1 MTDNHTQEDI
11 RRGFA
16 QFGALGCVVASVL
29 LGGWLLRAPI
39 TALIYSEAARGFDA
53 RTMIS
58 LHAPPGSTLHNLF
71 FRLTVIGSPIAMWI
85 VCVVGLVWLFP
96 RARPVVIA
104 TWIAAF
110 GGSSAISTGLKHI
123 VLRARPEGAEQ
134 YLFSMSYSFPS
145 THTLAS
151 LVGYGMLAYVICQFR
166 LPGRARQRLT
176 VLLAAAVISTVAISR
191 LILGVHYATDVVGG
205 LLLGAFWLS
214 ACIFLA
220 RRNLRPS
227 QAAALAQTSTS

>member
-29 LGGWLLRAPI
+29 LVGWFLRATI

-53 RTMIS
+53 RTMLA
-58 LHAPPGSTLHNLF
+58 LHASAESPIHAFF
-71 FRLTVIGSPIAMWI
+71 FRLTAIGSPIAMWI
-85 VCVVGLVWLFP
+85 VCVVGLAWLIP
-96 RARPVVIA
+96 RARPVLIA

-110 GGSSAISTGLKHI
+110 AGSSAISTGLKHI
-123 VLRARPEGAEQ
+123 VLRERPAGAEH

-145 THTLAS
+145 THALAS
-151 LVGYGMLAYVICQFR
+151 LVGYGMLAYVVCQFR
-166 LPGRARQRLT
+166 VTGGTQRLLIA
-176 VLLAAAVISTVAISR
+176 LLAAALISTIAISR
-191 LILGVHYATDVVGG
+191 LILGVHYATDVVCG

-214 ACIFLA
+214 VCILLLRQSL
-220 RRNLRPS
+220 RRTETDTR
-227 QAAALAQTSTS
+227 AQTSTS